1 MGLLYADILVSRQNQ
16 LMWAWAKYLIL
27 IPERITLSPRAYM
40 QFHNH
45 DRQLIS
51 LCEIQKCHAAR
62 ESA

>member
-16 LMWAWAKYLIL
+16 LMWAWATYLIL